1 MLVETIIQIKVKLF
15 PISYRATSLLQQ
27 LETIFYA
34 FTYIYIF
41 PQVKAVFGMVKTC
54 FFNKSFVSADI
65 IRTFYLVETVYFFI
79 YSFFSS

>member
-34 FTYIYIF
+34 FTYRYIYIPPGESSF
-41 PQVKAVFGMVKTC
+41 WHGENVF
-54 FFNKSFVSADI
+54 F
-65 IRTFYLVETVYFFI
+65 
-79 YSFFSS
+79 

>member
-34 FTYIYIF
+34 FTYIYIYIPPGESSF
-41 PQVKAVFGMVKTC
+41 WHGENVFFLT
-54 FFNKSFVSADI
+54 NPSF
-65 IRTFYLVETVYFFI
+65 RLM
-79 YSFFSS
+79 